1 MNFTKF
7 TDESKYLINDSQNK
21 AIENSN
27 QQIMPEHLLKAM
39 FDKKT
44 EIFYEIITT
53 IGRNFHEINE
63 RLINAINTFPKV
75 SGENIN
81 ILFSSDLLKVF
92 DKSLTSLKAFNDL
105 FVSPDVI
112 FYAMLNIKGSN
123 ISKILSDSGVEDK
136 KLKDTIISYRK
147 GKKMDSLSSKTKS
160 DALKKFSIDLT
171 KIAKEGKLDPV
182 IGREEE
188 IRRSI
193 QVLSRRTKNNP
204 VLIGEPGVG
213 KTAIIEGLA
222 LRIINNDVPES
233 LKNKK
238 LISLDLGSM
247 IAGAKFRGEFEERLK
262 SFLNEVTNNSDGI
275 VLFID
280 EIHTLVGAG
289 RAEGA
294 MDASNLLKP
303 ALARGE
309 LHCIGATTIS
319 EYRENIE
326 KDAALARRFQKIL
339 VNEPSKEDSIS
350 ILRGLKKKY
359 EIHHGVEILDSAII
373 SAVELSKR
381 YINDRFLPDKAI
393 DLMDE
398 AASRVRIQVDSK
410 PEELDKLDRKIV
422 QNKIEAESLKK
433 EKNSKSNERLLDLNE
448 EIRDLD
454 YRYNVLND
462 KWLDEKNKINSL
474 QKLESEIE
482 KNKIN
487 LSMLQRDG
495 KLAEAGELAYSII
508 PSLENQIISL
518 KNSKKDGLKNELL
531 TEVVSQKEIAEIV
544 AKWTGIPVNKMLKSE
559 RQKIL
564 NMESELKK
572 SVIGQSQAI
581 KTISAAIQRSS
592 AGIQDPDRPI
602 GIFMFLGP
610 TGVGKTELTKA
621 LSSFLFNENSSL
633 LRVDMS
639 EYMEKHS
646 VSKLIGSPPGYVGYE
661 DGGFLTEAIKR
672 KPYQVVLLDEIE
684 KAHFDVF
691 NLLLQVFDEGRLSDS
706 KGRVVNFKNT
716 LIIMTS
722 NIGAELLSSSENNSN
737 KEIETNLKERI
748 LQKVREKF
756 KPEFLNRL
764 DDIIIFNNLDN
775 NNIEEIVNIQLKK
788 LSKILK
794 KKKIMFTIDSKAKK
808 WLSEKGYSSTYGAR
822 PLKRVIQNNLT
833 DLIAKE
839 ILSNRLKENENIIIT
854 YQNNKILIKNSKNK

>member
-1 MNFTKF
+1 MDFTKF

-21 AIENSN
+21 TIENNN
-27 QQIMPEHLLKAM
+27 QQIMPEHLLKVM
-39 FDKKT
+39 FDKKK
-44 EIFYEIITT
+44 EMFYEITKIAN
-53 IGRNFHEINE
+53 GDFDKINDL
-63 RLINAINTFPKV
+63 LINKINFFPRV
-75 SGENIN
+75 TGENIN
-81 ILFSSDLLKVF
+81 IFFSKDLLKVF
-92 DKSLTSLKAFNDL
+92 DKSLTYLKIFNDL
-105 FVSPDVI
+105 FVSPEVI

-123 ISKILSDSGVEDK
+123 LSKILSDSGVEDK

-147 GKKMDSLSSKTKS
+147 GKKMDSSSSKTKS

-222 LRIINNDVPES
+222 LRIVNNDVPES

-262 SFLNEVTNNSDGI
+262 LFLHGVTNNSDGI

-289 RAEGA
+289 KAEGA

-326 KDAALARRFQKIL
+326 KDAALARRFQQIL
-339 VNEPSKEDSIS
+339 VNEPSTKDSIS

-359 EIHHGVEILDSAII
+359 EIHHGVQILDSAII

-433 EKNSKSNERLLDLNE
+433 EKNSKSNKRLVDLNR
-448 EIRDLD
+448 EINDLD
-454 YRYNVLND
+454 HRYNILND

-482 KNKIN
+482 KNKIE

-495 KLAEAGELAYSII
+495 KLAEAGELAYSTI
-508 PSLENQIISL
+508 PSLENKISAL
-518 KNSKKDGLKNELL
+518 KNGKKDGLNNELL

-544 AKWTGIPVNKMLKSE
+544 AKWTGIPVNKMLESE
-559 RQKIL
+559 KQKIL
-564 NMESELKK
+564 NIENELKK
-572 SVIGQSQAI
+572 SVIGQSEAI

-646 VSKLIGSPPGYVGYE
+646 VSKLIGSPPGYIGYE

-672 KPYQVVLLDEIE
+672 KPYQVILLDEIE
-684 KAHFDVF
+684 KAHFDIF

-722 NIGAELLSSSENNSN
+722 NIGAELLSSENNSDE
-737 KEIETNLKERI
+737 KIGITLKEKI

-764 DDIIIFNNLDN
+764 DDIIIFNKLENK
-775 NNIEEIVNIQLKK
+775 NIEEIVNIQLKR
-788 LSKILK
+788 LSKILIE
-794 KKKIMFTIDSKAKK
+794 KKITFTIDDKAKK
-808 WLSEKGYSSTYGAR
+808 WISRQGYSPTYGAR
-822 PLKRVIQNNLT
+822 PLKRIIQKNLT

-839 ILSNRLKENENIIIT
+839 ILSNRLQENEDISIT
-854 YQNNKILIKNSKNK
+854 YQNNRISIENSKNK

>member
-21 AIENSN
+21 TIENSN
-27 QQIMPEHLLKAM
+27 QQIMPEHLLKVM

-44 EIFYEIITT
+44 EIFYEIIST

-92 DKSLTSLKAFNDL
+92 DKSLTSLKVFNDL
-105 FVSPDVI
+105 FVSSDVM
-112 FYAMLNIKGSN
+112 FYAMLGIKGSG

-381 YINDRFLPDKAI
+381 YINDRFLHDKAI

-433 EKNSKSNERLLDLNE
+433 EKNSKLNERLLDLNE

-454 YRYNVLND
+454 SRYNILND

-508 PSLENQIISL
+508 PSLENQIIAL

-722 NIGAELLSSSENNSN
+722 NIGAELLSSSENNFS
-737 KEIETNLKERI
+737 KEIGISLKERI

-794 KKKIMFTIDSKAKK
+794 EKKIMFTIDSKAKK

-822 PLKRVIQNNLT
+822 PLKRVIQNNIT

-854 YQNNKILIKNSKNK
+854 YQNNKISIKKSKNK